1 MGTSHSWN
9 ETTLTSEAE
18 SLRVL
23 AELRGKR
30 WLCRGQ
36 SKSYGGLV
44 PSIDRQGRDRLS
56 RLKKLSLERQSID
69 IFQATARSFAS
80 VGEALALKD
89 DIVALIVLRHYGV
102 PTRLLDWSK
111 SPYVAAYFAASD
123 PDTEDGEIW
132 SFNEPLYEEEGK
144 KQWQKW
150 PETTSDGTGNH
161 DKFDPT
167 LTAFALD
174 DPPDWIICGFYPP
187 SFPRQDAQQGVYTI
201 TARFGRDHADSLAN
215 IFDDNAHYHRYVVS
229 ARLKPKLRR
238 LLREKHG
245 IWRGSLFPD
254 AAGAA
259 DTAHKVFD

>member
-44 PSIDRQGRDRLS
+44 LSIDRQKRDRLS
-56 RLKKLSLERQSID
+56 RLEKLSLERQSID

-102 PTRLLDWSK
+102 PTRLLDWSA
-111 SPYVAAYFAASD
+111 SP
-123 PDTEDGEIW
+123 
-132 SFNEPLYEEEGK
+132 
-144 KQWQKW
+144 
-150 PETTSDGTGNH
+150 
-161 DKFDPT
+161 
-167 LTAFALD
+167 
-174 DPPDWIICGFYPP
+174 
-187 SFPRQDAQQGVYTI
+187 
-201 TARFGRDHADSLAN
+201 
-215 IFDDNAHYHRYVVS
+215 
-229 ARLKPKLRR
+229 
-238 LLREKHG
+238 
-245 IWRGSLFPD
+245 
-254 AAGAA
+254 
-259 DTAHKVFD
+259 